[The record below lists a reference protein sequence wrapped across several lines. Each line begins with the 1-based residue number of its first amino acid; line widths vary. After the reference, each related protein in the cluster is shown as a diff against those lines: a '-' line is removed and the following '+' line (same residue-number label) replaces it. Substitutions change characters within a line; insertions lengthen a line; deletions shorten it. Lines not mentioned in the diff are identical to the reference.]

1 MSEHKIKRE
10 MRILGWTKAS
20 HKSAVRYFSN
30 EREDRPFRSLKKK
43 KKCRFN
49 KGVHVYERHEK
60 DFFKRIYCEDICKNC
75 GKQRWSIKNGDSG
88 VTVA

>member
-60 DFFKRIYCEDICKNC
+60 DFFKLGNWAEGRQQVKFSCIVFGC
-75 GKQRWSIKNGDSG
+75 
-88 VTVA
+88 